1 MKQFSF
7 IVFVFILIVSC
18 NDTTQQKK
26 GNVSITGTIQ
36 GLKKGTL
43 YLQKIEDTILKNLDS
58 LVIEGNPQFS
68 FQTNV
73 QEPEIHYLFLDK
85 QDGAPYNDRISF
97 FAEQGAIT
105 INTSL
110 NGFEKDAIII
120 GGENQK
126 KLKEFNKTN
135 KRFQDRNLRLIKED
149 YEAEKQN
156 DQKKLEENDIAYKNL
171 ITQQYLYTINFAINN
186 KQLEIAP
193 YITLNKVFDANIKYL
208 DTVAKSLSP
217 KVKKSIYGKRLIQHI
232 QERRR
237 KESQKTEISNQE
249 K

>member
-18 NDTTQQKK
+18 NDNTQPKK
-26 GNVSITGTIQ
+26 GNVSITGTIR

-58 LVIEGNPQFS
+58 LVIDGSPQFS

-85 QDGAPYNDRISF
+85 HDGAPYNDRITF
-97 FAEQGAIT
+97 FAESGSIT

-110 NGFEKDAIII
+110 NGFEKEAIIV

-135 KRFQDRNLRLIKED
+135 KRFRDRNLRLIKED
-149 YEAEKQN
+149 YEAKKQN
-156 DQKKLEENDIAYKNL
+156 DQEKLAENDIAYKNL
-171 ITQQYLYTINFAINN
+171 IHQQYLYTINFAINN
-186 KQLEIAP
+186 SKLEIAP
-193 YITLNKVFDANIKYL
+193 YITLNEVFDANITYL
-208 DTVAKSLSP
+208 DTVANSLSR

-232 QERRR
+232 EERKL
-237 KESQKTEISNQE
+237 KESSQKNETSNQE
-249 K
+249 